1 MERLQKVLAQA
12 GIASRRQ
19 SEKLILEGRVRVNG
33 QVVTEL
39 GRRVDK
45 EKDRIEVDGRLI
57 KFPEKRICIMLHKP
71 AGYVTT
77 LRDPQG
83 RKKVTDLLSGI
94 KERLFPIGRLDK
106 DTEGL
111 LLLTNDGDLCY
122 WLTHPKFHVE
132 KTYLAE
138 VKGVPEPGKL
148 ELLRKGVKLEEGMTS
163 PAGVRMVDQKTGNA
177 VLEIVIHEGR
187 KRQVK
192 RMCAAIGHPVLK
204 LKRVGFG
211 GLWLGDL
218 PRGTYRFLTERE
230 IEKLYEM
237 ARFANR

>member
-19 SEKLILEGRVRVNG
+19 CERLILEGRVKVNG

-45 EKDRIEVDGRLI
+45 EKDLIEVDGKAI
-57 KFPEKRICIMLHKP
+57 KLKEEHLYVLLNKP

-83 RKKVTDLLSGI
+83 RKKVTDLLPAMG
-94 KERLFPIGRLDK
+94 ERLFPVGRLDR

-111 LLLTNDGDLCY
+111 LLLTNDGELCY

-132 KTYLAE
+132 KTYVAE
-138 VKGVPEPGKL
+138 VMGIPDKNKL
-148 ELLRKGVKLEEGMTS
+148 DLLRRGIKLEEGVTS
-163 PAGVRMVDQKTGNA
+163 PARVRLAGKKEGNA
-177 VLEIVIHEGR
+177 ILEIIIHEGR

-192 RMCAAIGHPVLK
+192 RMCAAIGHPVVK
-204 LKRVGFG
+204 LKRIGFG
-211 GLWLGDL
+211 SLSLGNL
-218 PRGTYRFLTERE
+218 PPGSYRFLTQEE
-230 IEKLYEM
+230 VEKL
-237 ARFANR
+237 RKVVKSKDI